1 MERVFSGTGIKL
13 IISPCVARPD
23 EDFLACAGCR
33 CVGANPRARVLP
45 CDRPCSLAH
54 CAKVPADGAFA
65 FKTGVRAAPVILS
78 DLVAEISSARSHLV
92 ALEATAASLGDT
104 LNSTASALRDS
115 IADVVLVR
123 AAAVDPVIS
132 ALRSEMESIRSKYV
146 VQCLVYDQFTFTVAT
161 VNCSCSLSA
170 HCCSPCGCLPCPPPT
185 PAKNTKHNTAPMP
198 PTAWWRPPA
207 PRWHP

>member
-33 CVGANPRARVLP
+33 CVGANPRARGLP

-146 VQCLVYDQFTFTVAT
+146 VQCWFMI
-161 VNCSCSLSA
+161 SL
-170 HCCSPCGCLPCPPPT
+170 HLQWPL
-185 PAKNTKHNTAPMP
+185 
-198 PTAWWRPPA
+198 
-207 PRWHP
+207 